1 MINLK
6 KKKQTSKKEPPKKP
20 TKTDFDELNKQII
33 KEETNKRGIIL
44 KTFLL

>member
-1 MINLK
+1 MINLRK
-6 KKKQTSKKEPPKKP
+6 KNKLVKKNLLKKP